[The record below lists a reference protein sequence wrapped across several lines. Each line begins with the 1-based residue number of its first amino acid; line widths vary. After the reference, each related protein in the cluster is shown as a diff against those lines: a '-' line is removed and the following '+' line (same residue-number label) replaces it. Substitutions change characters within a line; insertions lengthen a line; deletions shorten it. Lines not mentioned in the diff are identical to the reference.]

1 MFISR
6 EIVKNVQVDNQYYS
20 RYCMKFRLRHVI
32 RCCWK
37 TTRVIHTCFTWKE
50 NCYYWL
56 LLMSHTFS
64 HFCFLKRFLVLSK
77 SWFNFFPPVVC
88 ISRSYFFILLSP
100 SKVIGSTTSEDNFLT
115 LLKPTYVMPNV
126 CSDFPLFTHAFG
138 KVNPW
143 LLWIVRAH
151 ASLSGSC
158 YLSWN
163 ESPFFAETVTG
174 AIATKEGISWDIEG
188 PI

>member
-1 MFISR
+1 MRSRNFLTGSFRKCVLSITGLFIFFLSCYFYYKMNG
-6 EIVKNVQVDNQYYS
+6 KNGKQ
-20 RYCMKFRLRHVI
+20 L
-32 RCCWK
+32 
-37 TTRVIHTCFTWKE
+37 TTWVIHTCFTWKE

-88 ISRSYFFILLSP
+88 ISRSYFFILLSL

-126 CSDFPLFTHAFG
+126 CSDFPIFTLAFG
-138 KVNPW
+138 KVNP
-143 LLWIVRAH
+143 
-151 ASLSGSC
+151 
-158 YLSWN
+158 
-163 ESPFFAETVTG
+163 
-174 AIATKEGISWDIEG
+174 
-188 PI
+188 